1 MLADN
6 EIIREALLCFRRLV
20 EPGAHLRDVS
30 SHLGSD
36 RVWGVF
42 VKRND
47 FAKPVARLKA
57 ELIGAFRD
65 RDWLESAGDGRLSL
79 SQAGLMWY
87 RRSTSPDP
95 FQDQHRDRVR
105 RNVESGSGGNHVVE
119 INRAESPLAWL
130 RARKD
135 VEGNP
140 MLSEEQF
147 DAGERLRRDFES
159 AQMRAHVTANWDF
172 GFASSR
178 RAVSAQ
184 DRSDISDVA
193 LAAKQRFHHAL
204 EAVGPELAAV
214 LVEVCCHLNGMA
226 GAERTLGL
234 PKRSGKVVLLIA
246 LNALARHYGMIEFGP
261 PERGRA
267 RHWGAQGYRPEI
279 T

>member
-6 EIIREALLCFRRLV
+6 EITREALLCFRRLV
-20 EPGAHLRDVS
+20 EPGAHLRDIS
-30 SHLGSD
+30 SHLASD

-47 FAKPVARLKA
+47 FAKPVARING
-57 ELIGAFRD
+57 ELIDAFRGK
-65 RDWLESAGDGRLSL
+65 DWLNPAGEGRMSL

-105 RNVESGSGGNHVVE
+105 QSVDGACGEKQAVE

-135 VEGNP
+135 VEGSP
-140 MLSEEQF
+140 LLSEEQF

-172 GFASSR
+172 GVASGR
-178 RAVSAQ
+178 RTLSAQ

-193 LAAKQRFHHAL
+193 LAAKQRFHRAL
-204 EAVGPELAAV
+204 DAVGPELAAV
-214 LVEVCCHLNGMA
+214 LVEVCCHLNGMT

-246 LNALARHYGMIEFGP
+246 LNALARHYGMIEAGP
-261 PERGRA
+261 PARSRA